1 MDVLYQF
8 GSLDFVWDVHK
19 AAANVA
25 KHGVRFEQACEV
37 VSIPWCGSWMPARWM
52 RRGTVSSAKPIR
64 IISARIATATERK
77 NYEEYA

>member
-37 VSIPWCGSWMPARWM
+37 VSIPWCGSWMPHHLRTDCN
-52 RRGTVSSAKPIR
+52 GHGK
-64 IISARIATATERK
+64 EK
-77 NYEEYA
+77 L